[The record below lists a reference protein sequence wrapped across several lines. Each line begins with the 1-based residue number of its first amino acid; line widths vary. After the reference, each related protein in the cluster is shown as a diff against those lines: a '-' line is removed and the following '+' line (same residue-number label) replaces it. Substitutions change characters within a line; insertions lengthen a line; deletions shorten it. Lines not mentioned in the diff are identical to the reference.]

1 MAITYYASKGSNNS
15 SANVLNNPVGTVYA
29 PTQEKEENVGGFIGG
44 VGYLGEKL
52 AVGTV
57 SSIEGIVDYLGSG
70 FAKLFGRDDWAENI
84 IANDWFGDWYSHPE
98 EWYNPSQGWQVA
110 GDVAGGIGTSIPGMA
125 ASIGAAVLTGGSSL
139 VAQGVATAGA
149 SFLTSGLGAAGRST
163 KEAYQ
168 QSGELT
174 GKEFGYGALS
184 GLTEG
189 GIEAVSNLIGMGSGA
204 VVKSFTK
211 ALGKETAEAFTKQ
224 GIVKTLGKSFLGEA
238 FEESASEILDPYWKR
253 LTYDPNAKNATA
265 DEVLYAGFV
274 GGLSGM
280 VMGGTSYGID
290 ATRSYIGGNRL
301 AQRGGEAEV
310 LDTAADL
317 AAFENEN
324 QTGDELFTEIVGRRE
339 ELAKSLEATGGKA
352 TTVLQQRELGAL
364 ERANVA
370 ATAKMFVARRAQNI
384 VNNVDLIVEKINSY
398 GYKKADGTPIT
409 YTREQI
415 LEGYDPKRPQTIY
428 KALKDNATLRSLA
441 VADATGRLIMDTAK
455 FKETTLT
462 GQMLASQV
470 DLNRFVET
478 ATPQEIA
485 AVSKALGIEKWSDL
499 TAEEFNQKIAEF
511 VENGGVERS
520 VQENERKKRFEA
532 IGTEKAQGVP
542 RIVNLGKDGVRR
554 YTDGKLDIGVE
565 RRGDEYTVYDYNNK
579 TLSRSMSREEVN
591 SVFREYAKRNAGES
605 SADIAAVTPESREH
619 AAKVEEIKKFQSDV
633 REIDKLARDKVKGY
647 SKLSDASKGMIRKL
661 IREGRAKGVPE
672 ADILMYA
679 SVSARSGI
687 DIQFDKEACYR
698 GVKEDGSPDYAD
710 GFYEASQNRIVVNPD
725 GKRSAERLI
734 IHELDHA
741 IRKFF
746 DKKGKKATRIYF
758 EAIEGVSSE
767 VREKIAKEYKK
778 TAKPGEAAALVM
790 DETNAYYAE
799 QVLGNK
805 YTLEKLLEEE
815 PTLKE
820 KILSFFKGAGKDYA
834 DVPKLAGAAKKYYR
848 TYKKLFDEFS
858 ARNAENNAIEKPLT
872 SMRTENMQDSG
883 KQYTFK
889 GVAEDGKSKYESNF
903 PKGTPKSAKSE
914 RILDYITNV
923 WSKKPINLV
932 ISNGETSRTITA
944 QFDPT
949 LDPSGNEPTDA
960 SKIAGGNR
968 HGSASEKRV
977 TLDLAD
983 DYYQIAS
990 EAKYNYS
997 KEEIGKDSET
1007 HKDVMMWHY
1016 FVDDI
1021 YFSEHGESNYTPY
1034 TVTVNVK
1041 EKTDGTFVYSFNA
1054 EKTEESSTRRTL
1066 HAGVNTRKGANGEL
1080 FIDSIPQSK
1089 EKSNSF
1095 DKNSSDRQDARQYA
1109 VSLDEDNNG
1118 RKLTSEQAEYFRD
1131 SKARDKHGRL
1141 LVLYHGTNA
1150 NFYTFKKG
1158 DVGFHFGTKGAARG
1172 RAGYG
1177 KNAIIKEV
1185 YLRITNPIS
1194 FDEDLGSWDADYRLT
1209 QELFDRGIL
1218 NKAEAENVLMTDNKS
1233 YKRTTEAA
1241 NKKLAELL
1249 VSKGYDGIE
1258 YKNTFETKNPTTSY
1272 IVFNS
1277 NQAKDITNNAPT
1289 TNPDIRYA
1297 LDIDSEGES
1306 ISGAEAKK
1314 PKGKTIGKAK
1324 GKTKAQV
1331 RAEQVAENTKI
1342 RTKAEYT
1349 TDKVFSQASVKRGF
1363 DSIEA
1368 VKKLPSDVRED
1379 IARKLWIE
1387 LEMSEGD
1394 EVRDTFALKYS
1405 VELYQAIREA
1415 NPEEYENMSPK
1426 QRDELQ
1432 SRLRETVREI
1442 AKSGKESKL
1451 SKMQGDVREAARAE
1465 ERIGTEIKSQI
1476 YQNLKK
1482 IDDKKK
1488 RRFIEASAYKGD
1500 LFKGTLDSLT
1510 KIDWRGKF
1518 SSNIARA
1525 EIKKLAEWYNEDN
1538 PMLKGFETKDENSKK
1553 TVTTNFSRDIKG
1565 MLEILSQ
1572 KEGEFTNEELKM
1584 LSDITGY
1591 FSKLVN
1597 EYDRVYIEGRWQD
1610 GEPLAKKMVQNI
1622 KQQDSV
1628 GVPVVIRAMR
1638 NKLLSLGFRTFGDAL
1653 SVMKLAD
1660 MYGEGI
1666 YTKYY
1671 NEWVQAE
1678 INADAEAMKIK
1689 EKYDAF
1695 IKDNPKYLK
1704 KTANEVVKLHDIN
1717 VSKIDLIGYAMTLKR
1732 KQSWESIAE
1741 GGVVFAD
1748 PESKADNHIY
1758 PTSEVTK
1765 GKGYSKRLEQAMQA
1779 ELDNVMALLSEK
1791 DLEYMKVLE
1800 EGFELARI
1808 TKAMGDIQRLGYASV
1823 IDGYYYPIKHA
1834 YTDHLSSFEAELI
1847 ATDKYANASFNKNQ
1861 IEGAKSAIRIGS
1873 ADAAFNSHVKGVSR
1887 YLYLSP
1893 VMDSFNKLY
1902 KLKISESGFD
1912 TDIIK
1917 KDGRQKTYSL
1927 QSTIAQSKTAWRD
1940 DGKLVGFD
1948 YLQNLMLDTMGMGK
1962 NVGDDFFSQIRG
1974 ASVTF
1979 SLGANPKVLVTQL
1992 SSLISSTSILSW
2004 GSHAR
2009 AIGIWNGN
2017 DVDNYST
2024 VAKLRNNDSTVAKAE
2039 GVVDKINTFT
2049 RIFTAGISLMDR
2061 FVVTRVWAACQTEV
2075 AQNGGP
2081 AVGTEENRIEAGKL
2095 LDKVILETQQNSLT
2109 SRRTEGARRGNILTK
2124 SVQMYK
2130 SDAITIFG
2138 RAFDGWGEMN
2148 YLKAMLKSEKLSDS
2162 ERASVEKRL
2171 GEAKKSLVKSVAAIG
2186 EQAVFMLLITEMF
2199 RNFYGKNDDETEEER
2214 KNRIVVD
2221 AVGNVI
2227 SGIPVL
2233 SEVWSTLTS
2242 NFGGFDSMEFSALNE
2257 FFDTAKGVAGY
2268 AEKVIEGKA
2277 TERDSN
2283 KMIQDVLYSAGQL
2296 VGVPTRNMKNV
2307 TYGVVRL
2314 FSKDAAYKW
2323 DNALYKK
2330 NYSSDLNKAV
2340 ENGDID
2346 RATMIMELALG
2357 EKLGSRFS
2365 TEAISEL
2372 TRLAALSEKVTPS
2385 AISDSI
2391 TVNGEELVLDANQY
2405 TAVKSEYRKVIQ
2417 ATSDF
2422 VESKFYQSLT
2432 DTQKAKALRKL
2443 YATYKDIA
2451 YDTVLGT
2458 ERNKKAGIMSKLFAG
2473 DVFNAYLSLGV
2484 IDSDVDDEGNTVSG
2498 SKRVKV
2504 VSAINSLKV
2513 SSEQKLLLICASGYS
2528 IKDGDIRGVGADV
2541 AKTRLLKYILNLK
2554 GLSAEEKAEVAEMCG
2569 FEVKNGKIVNNFS
2582 KKVQKFSKK

>member
-1 MAITYYASKGSNNS
+1 MAITYYASKGSNNN

-29 PTQEKEENVGGFIGG
+29 PTQEKEENVGGLIGG
-44 VGYLGEKL
+44 IGYLGEKL

-98 EWYNPSQGWQVA
+98 EWFNPGQGWQVA

-189 GIEAVSNLIGMGSGA
+189 GIEVVSNLIGMGSGA

-211 ALGKETAEAFTKQ
+211 AIGKETAEAFTKQ
-224 GIVKTLGKSFLGEA
+224 GIIKTLGKSFLGEA

-265 DEVLYAGFV
+265 DEILYAGFV

-485 AVSKALGIEKWSDL
+485 AVSKALGIERWSDL

-520 VQENERKKRFEA
+520 VQENERKNSFEA

-542 RIVNLGKDGVRR
+542 RIVNLGKDGLRR

-565 RRGDEYTVYDYNNK
+565 RKGDEYTVYDYNAK

-591 SVFREYAKRNAGES
+591 SVFREYAKQNAGES
-605 SADIAAVTPESREH
+605 SADNVAVTPESREH

-633 REIDKLARDKVKGY
+633 REIDKLAREKVKGY

-679 SVSARSGI
+679 NVSARSGI

-698 GVKEDGSPDYAD
+698 GVKEDGSLDYAD
-710 GFYEASQNRIVVNPD
+710 GFYEASKNRIVVNPE
-725 GKRSAERLI
+725 GKRTAERLL

-741 IRKFF
+741 ITKDTGNNRKKVLSMYETAIKNV
-746 DKKGKKATRIYF
+746 DETKRNDII
-758 EAIEGVSSE
+758 EAYGDDLF
-767 VREKIAKEYKK
+767 
-778 TAKPGEAAALVM
+778 TTF

-815 PTLKE
+815 PTLKD

-834 DVPKLAGAAKKYYR
+834 DVPKLSGAAKKYYR

-872 SMRTENMQDSG
+872 SMKTENMQDSG
-883 KQYTFK
+883 RDYAV
-889 GVAEDGKSKYESNF
+889 VAQEDGKLYVTATRKVI
-903 PKGTPKSAKSE
+903 KSTTLEGQRKE
-914 RILDYITNV
+914 
-923 WSKKPINLV
+923 
-932 ISNGETSRTITA
+932 ISHFFDVLLEGQPSIDIHTIEGDVLTITKA
-944 QFDPT
+944 DTADKARDNYKTVQNKRVKLSDDEFRVKLNAEAHIDELAEISTSKPKKAPDSKNHSFAKDGFTYRTAYFEDFD
-949 LDPSGNEPTDA
+949 G
-960 SKIAGGNR
+960 KYY
-968 HGSASEKRV
+968 RV
-977 TLDLAD
+977 TLSIGNNGTVATV
-983 DYYQIAS
+983 YNVGEIKENVPSSAKIIAVMG
-990 EAKYNYS
+990 S
-997 KEEIGKDSET
+997 KALDET
-1007 HKDVMMWHY
+1007 
-1016 FVDDI
+1016 FSDI
-1021 YFSEHGESNYTPY
+1021 
-1034 TVTVNVK
+1034 
-1041 EKTDGTFVYSFNA
+1041 
-1054 EKTEESSTRRTL
+1054 
-1066 HAGVNTRKGANGEL
+1066 
-1080 FIDSIPQSK
+1080 SISQNLK
-1089 EKSNSF
+1089 KSNSF
-1095 DKNSSDRQDARQYA
+1095 GKKTSDRQDALDLGDTHKQAQFDIIQATNPMWDEYHVGIRSADDIRTWEEVLKLDDESEGQFVWGDFSRADAEQALKNGKITVYSSYPIKNGVFVSTSYVQAEEYAGGRDGKVYSKTVPLDKVAWINGDEGQYA
-1109 VSLDEDNNG
+1109 D
-1118 RKLTSEQAEYFRD
+1118 
-1131 SKARDKHGRL
+1131 
-1141 LVLYHGTNA
+1141 
-1150 NFYTFKKG
+1150 
-1158 DVGFHFGTKGAARG
+1158 
-1172 RAGYG
+1172 
-1177 KNAIIKEV
+1177 
-1185 YLRITNPIS
+1185 
-1194 FDEDLGSWDADYRLT
+1194 
-1209 QELFDRGIL
+1209 
-1218 NKAEAENVLMTDNKS
+1218 
-1233 YKRTTEAA
+1233 
-1241 NKKLAELL
+1241 
-1249 VSKGYDGIE
+1249 VSKDSG
-1258 YKNTFETKNPTTSY
+1258 K
-1272 IVFNS
+1272 
-1277 NQAKDITNNAPT
+1277 Q
-1289 TNPDIRYA
+1289 YA
-1297 LDIDSEGES
+1297 LDIDSGEGN
-1306 ISGAEAKK
+1306 ISGAEVKK
-1314 PKGKTIGKAK
+1314 SKTKT
-1324 GKTKAQV
+1324 KTKAQV

-1368 VKKLPSDVRED
+1368 VKKLPSDVRD
-1379 IARKLWIE
+1379 NIARKLWIE

-1432 SRLRETVREI
+1432 SRLRETVHKI

-1451 SKMQGDVREAARAE
+1451 SKMKGDVREAVRAE
-1465 ERIGTEIKSQI
+1465 ERIGMEIKSLI

-1518 SSNIARA
+1518 SSNIAGD
-1525 EIKKLAEWYNEDN
+1525 EIKKLAEWYIEDN
-1538 PMLKGFETKDENSKK
+1538 PMLRGFETKDENSKK

-1572 KEGEFTNEELKM
+1572 KEGKFTNEELMM

-1591 FSKLVN
+1591 FSKLIN
-1597 EYDRVYIEGRWQD
+1597 EYDRVYIEGKWQD

-1638 NKLLSLGFRTFGDAL
+1638 NKFLSAGFRTFGDAL

-1660 MYGEGI
+1660 MYGDGI
-1666 YTKYY
+1666 HIKYY

-1695 IKDNPKYLK
+1695 INDNPKYLRK
-1704 KTANEVVKLHDIN
+1704 SAKEVVQLHDIN

-1732 KQSWESIAE
+1732 KQSWQSIAE
-1741 GGVVFAD
+1741 GGVVFSD

-1800 EGFELARI
+1800 DGFELART
-1808 TKAMGDIQRLGYASV
+1808 TKAMGDVQRLGYASV

-1834 YTDHLSSFEAELI
+1834 YTEHLSSFEAELI

-1962 NVGDDFFSQIRG
+1962 KVGDDFFSQIRG

-2061 FVVTRVWAACQTEV
+2061 FVVTRAWAACQTEV

-2330 NYSSDLNKAV
+2330 SYSADLNEAV
-2340 ENGDID
+2340 ARGDIG

-2357 EKLGSRFS
+2357 EKLGSGFS

-2372 TRLAALSEKVTPS
+2372 TRLSALSEKATPS

-2405 TAVKSEYRKVIQ
+2405 TAVKSEYNKVIQ

-2422 VESKFYQSLT
+2422 IESKFYQSLT

-2443 YATYKDIA
+2443 YATYKDVA

-2528 IKDGDIRGVGADV
+2528 IKDGDIRGVSADA
-2541 AKTRLLKYILNLK
+2541 AKTRLLKYILNLR
-2554 GLSAEEKAEVAEMCG
+2554 GISAEEKAEIAEMCG
-2569 FEVKNGKIVNNFS
+2569 FEVKNGKIVNNFA

>member
-1 MAITYYASKGSNNS
+1 MAITYYASKGSNNN
-15 SANVLNNPVGTVYA
+15 SANVLNNPVGTVYV

-44 VGYLGEKL
+44 IGYLGEKL

-57 SSIEGIVDYLGSG
+57 SSVEGIVDYLGSG

-224 GIVKTLGKSFLGEA
+224 GIIKTLGKSFLGEA

-253 LTYDPNAKNATA
+253 LTYDPNARNATA

-290 ATRSYIGGNRL
+290 ATKSYIGGNRL

-370 ATAKMFVARRAQNI
+370 ATAKMFVARRAENI

-485 AVSKALGIEKWSDL
+485 AVSKALGIERWSDL

-520 VQENERKKRFEA
+520 VQENERKNSFEA

-579 TLSRSMSREEVN
+579 TLSESMSREEVN

-605 SADIAAVTPESREH
+605 SADIASVTPESREH

-679 SVSARSGI
+679 NVSARSGI
-687 DIQFDKEACYR
+687 DIQFDKEECYR

-710 GFYEASQNRIVVNPD
+710 GFYEAAKNRIVVNPD

-815 PTLKE
+815 PTLKD
-820 KILSFFKGAGKDYA
+820 KILSFFKGASTDYA
-834 DVPKLAGAAKKYYR
+834 DVPKLSGTAKKYYR

-872 SMRTENMQDSG
+872 SMKTVNMQNSGRDYAHSVDADLLEFIKSVDSMENKSMVSKRKHNLG
-883 KQYTFK
+883 KVSKGHAEIIEQVLRSELGININASEYSINIDGGAILHIEEKHGKNGTSDHSMSDNKDIARIGWVVNNADEGYIARNQNGEVDYSYHYKNNDNSPSPKIMLQKNIGDNTFV
-889 GVAEDGKSKYESNF
+889 VAECVPDRKTKVIHIISARKIKSGNGQVLNVETNASPQPTSKTPLDGITAINSIAQKSK
-903 PKGTPKSAKSE
+903 
-914 RILDYITNV
+914 
-923 WSKKPINLV
+923 
-932 ISNGETSRTITA
+932 
-944 QFDPT
+944 
-949 LDPSGNEPTDA
+949 
-960 SKIAGGNR
+960 
-968 HGSASEKRV
+968 
-977 TLDLAD
+977 
-983 DYYQIAS
+983 
-990 EAKYNYS
+990 
-997 KEEIGKDSET
+997 
-1007 HKDVMMWHY
+1007 
-1016 FVDDI
+1016 
-1021 YFSEHGESNYTPY
+1021 
-1034 TVTVNVK
+1034 
-1041 EKTDGTFVYSFNA
+1041 
-1054 EKTEESSTRRTL
+1054 
-1066 HAGVNTRKGANGEL
+1066 
-1080 FIDSIPQSK
+1080 
-1089 EKSNSF
+1089 KSNTF
-1095 DKNSSDRQDARQYA
+1095 DKKTSDRQDALDLGDTHKQAQFDIIQATNPMWDEYHVGIRSADDIRTWEEVLKLDDEREGQFVWGDFSRADAEQALKNGKITVYSSYPIKNGVFVSTSYVQAEEYAGGRGGKVYSKTVSLNNVAWINGDEGQYA
-1109 VSLDEDNNG
+1109 D
-1118 RKLTSEQAEYFRD
+1118 
-1131 SKARDKHGRL
+1131 
-1141 LVLYHGTNA
+1141 
-1150 NFYTFKKG
+1150 
-1158 DVGFHFGTKGAARG
+1158 
-1172 RAGYG
+1172 
-1177 KNAIIKEV
+1177 
-1185 YLRITNPIS
+1185 
-1194 FDEDLGSWDADYRLT
+1194 
-1209 QELFDRGIL
+1209 
-1218 NKAEAENVLMTDNKS
+1218 
-1233 YKRTTEAA
+1233 
-1241 NKKLAELL
+1241 
-1249 VSKGYDGIE
+1249 VSKVPGR
-1258 YKNTFETKNPTTSY
+1258 
-1272 IVFNS
+1272 
-1277 NQAKDITNNAPT
+1277 Q
-1289 TNPDIRYA
+1289 YA
-1297 LDIDSEGES
+1297 LDIDSGDGN
-1306 ISGAEAKK
+1306 ISGAEVKK
-1314 PKGKTIGKAK
+1314 SKAK
-1324 GKTKAQV
+1324 AKTKAQV

-1704 KTANEVVKLHDIN
+1704 KTAKEVVKLHDIN

-1902 KLKISESGFD
+1902 KLKISESGLD

-2061 FVVTRVWAACQTEV
+2061 FVVTRAWAACQTEV

-2138 RAFDGWGEMN
+2138 RAFDSWGEMN

-2227 SGIPVL
+2227 SGIPVM
-2233 SEVWSTLTS
+2233 SEVWATLTS

-2257 FFDTAKGVAGY
+2257 FVDTAKGVASY

-2277 TERDSN
+2277 TERDGN

-2330 NYSSDLNKAV
+2330 NYSADLNKAV

-2357 EKLGSRFS
+2357 EKLGSGFNA
-2365 TEAISEL
+2365 EAISEL
-2372 TRLAALSEKVTPS
+2372 TRLAALGEKVTPS
-2385 AISDSI
+2385 TISDSI

-2405 TAVKSEYRKVIQ
+2405 NAVKSEYKKVIQ

-2528 IKDGDIRGVGADV
+2528 IKDGDIRGVSADV